1 MLIQPENVVDA
12 YLENRLQEWAEWLST
27 GNHLN
32 IGYQR
37 QSSIAMFTEGK
48 SINRNNKI
56 IKTNIDINE
65 QAEEIEKMVS
75 EMAQYKS
82 ILSDC
87 LRYQYL
93 NQKSLR
99 DSANKLGISHT
110 QYKLYVQMAKLWL
123 VVRVSSNLK

>member
-1 MLIQPENVVDA
+1 MKNINHNEIDA
-12 YLENRLQEWAEWLST
+12 YLEVRLNEWAEWLST

-48 SINRNNKI
+48 SISRNTKAVRANVD
-56 IKTNIDINE
+56 TNE

-82 ILSDC
+82 IMSDC
-87 LRYQYL
+87 LRFQYL

-99 DSANKLGISHT
+99 NSAKELGVSHT
-110 QYKLYVQMAKLWL
+110 QYKLYVQMAKQWL
-123 VVRVSSNLK
+123 VGRFNVK